1 MSRKAKPQK
10 GDIAPQVGDRS
21 KKVAIVGAAPSSR
34 DLAPYD
40 DQSWEI
46 WGCSPSNREKFP
58 RITSWFELHDV
69 HFLKQAKH
77 DGWTRP
83 YRKWLAEQT
92 CRVVMQEANDI
103 APEAFI
109 YPWEQVKALCP
120 HGGLMLTSSVAEQIA
135 LAIIEGAAE
144 IAIYGVDMAADS
156 EWAYE
161 LPGCQIWIARA
172 RERGIKVTVPD
183 DSSLD
188 RPIPIYGLDDATP
201 MARKLRE
208 QTAEMIARR
217 KVVADELNAIDARK
231 AALLREHYVMDGAIE
246 GTNWIRKTFVSWSGP
261 DLA

>member
-1 MSRKAKPQK
+1 MSGKAKKPL
-10 GDIAPQVGDRS
+10 
-21 KKVAIVGAAPSSR
+21 KVAIVGAAPSSR

-58 RITSWFELHDV
+58 RLTSWFELHDV
-69 HFLKQAKH
+69 HFLKSEKH
-77 DGWTRP
+77 KAWAAP
-83 YRKWLAEQT
+83 YSDWLKAQT
-92 CRVVMQEANDI
+92 CRVVMQCENDI
-103 APEAFI
+103 APQAFI
-109 YPWEQVKALCP
+109 YPWDKVKALCP
-120 HGGLMLTSSVAEQIA
+120 HGGLMLTSSIAEQIA
-135 LAIIEGAAE
+135 LCIVEGVSE

-161 LPGCQIWIARA
+161 LPGCQVWIARA

-188 RPIPIYGLDDATP
+188 RPIPVYGLDDATP

-208 QTAEMIARR
+208 QSAEMVARR
-217 KVVADELNAIDARK
+217 KVIADELNAIDARK
-231 AALLREHYVMDGAIE
+231 AQLLREHYTMDGAIE